1 MIELSGKR
9 SHPKTL
15 LSHQYHCSWSL
26 FFWYNGNAPDRW
38 SLFPTC
44 NSSCNK
50 GRSNCHV
57 FFTVARA
64 KSLKNHD
71 RAAFQ
76 QRSRLSNLRRSHLPA
91 YLNPHS
97 LQGVEVLL
105 VSVDHQSTWS
115 ISFSWELT
123 KVIWLSLPPSLTCK
137 YFWHWHESRR
147 FLSHIAFGIL
157 WMGI

>member
-71 RAAFQ
+71 RAAFLIFSNSGLDF
-76 QRSRLSNLRRSHLPA
+76 RTFEDHICRHTLIHIPSKASKFFWFRLITSP
-91 YLNPHS
+91 P
-97 LQGVEVLL
+97 GV
-105 VSVDHQSTWS
+105 
-115 ISFSWELT
+115 
-123 KVIWLSLPPSLTCK
+123 
-137 YFWHWHESRR
+137 
-147 FLSHIAFGIL
+147 FLSHGGWQKWYDCRYHRPWLVSIFDIDTSPDGFFHT
-157 WMGI
+157 